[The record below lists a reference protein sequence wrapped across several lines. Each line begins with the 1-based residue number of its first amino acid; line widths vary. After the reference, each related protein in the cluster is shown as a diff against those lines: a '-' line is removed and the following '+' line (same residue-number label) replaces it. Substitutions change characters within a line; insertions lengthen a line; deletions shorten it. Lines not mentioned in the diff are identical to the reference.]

1 VEVRR
6 VKKPLHII
14 SFIVENKPGV
24 LFRVAWLIRRRNFNI
39 ESISVGPTENAN
51 ISRMTITLY
60 GDEPTVEQVV
70 KQLRKLVD
78 IIKVSRLD
86 PDNTV
91 IREMALVKVHVPD
104 PAARADLDYYVRAFR
119 GRIVD
124 LSPDAAIVE
133 VTWYTAEDRR
143 LHRADEKLRDKGAR
157 EDGCHSTAEK
167 PEGIGAQGFSEAGYK
182 INLEHDESCSI

>member
-1 VEVRR
+1 MEVSR
-6 VKKPLHII
+6 VKKPLHAI

-78 IIKVSRLD
+78 VLKASRLD

-104 PAARADLDYYVRAFR
+104 PAARADLDYYVRSFR

-133 VTWYTAEDRR
+133 VTGTPQKIDAFIELMKSFGIKELARTGATALPRSPKE
-143 LHRADEKLRDKGAR
+143 
-157 EDGCHSTAEK
+157 
-167 PEGIGAQGFSEAGYK
+167 
-182 INLEHDESCSI
+182 